1 MKKNIVRLSAITILC
16 LSANSA
22 IAAIGGTAELKVKGE
37 ITAPSCVIALTEN
50 GVVDLGKISI
60 HSIQSNAV
68 TKLPVPTGIA
78 IDATCD
84 AETALTFSIVD
95 NRATTASAPSTKH
108 FGLGSVNGNGK
119 LGYYSIKM
127 KTGYVDG
134 DTVDVF
140 STSKSSTSFTPAKE
154 VDVDTDK
161 VMGWSKGG
169 NNKLAIGKHF
179 ISALE
184 VTPYLAA
191 GKDMG
196 GTIPEDTKLDGSATL
211 NFAFGI

>member
-1 MKKNIVRLSAITILC
+1 MKRNIFSLSAITILY

-22 IAAIGGTAELKVKGE
+22 VAAIGGTAELKVKGE
-37 ITAPSCVIALTEN
+37 ITAPSCVIGLTDN
-50 GVVDLGKISI
+50 GVIDLGKISI
-60 HSIQSNAV
+60 HSIKSNEV
-68 TKLPVPTGIA
+68 TKLPVPTSIVINA
-78 IDATCD
+78 SCD

-95 NRATTASAPSTKH
+95 NRVTTASAPSTKH

-119 LGYYSIKM
+119 LGYYSIEM
-127 KTGYVDG
+127 KTGYVDSKA
-134 DTVDVF
+134 VDVF
-140 STSKSSTSFTPAKE
+140 STSKSSTSFTPAKK

-161 VMGWSKGG
+161 VMGWSDGG
-169 NNKLAIGKHF
+169 NNKLAIGKNF

-184 VTPYLAA
+184 VTPYLAS
-191 GKDMG
+191 GNDMG